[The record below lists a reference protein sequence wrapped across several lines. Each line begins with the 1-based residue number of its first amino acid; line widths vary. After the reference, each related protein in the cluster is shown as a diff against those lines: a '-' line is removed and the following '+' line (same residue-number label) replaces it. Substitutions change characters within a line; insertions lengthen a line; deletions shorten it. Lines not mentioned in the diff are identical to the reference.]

1 MTYQQLLDWI
11 KAAGFEQWS
20 WVVAVLVAT
29 AALWRWLLGA
39 RRQELPGSVGQTFN
53 SADGASRVGQQIGG
67 TGNTVIQNN
76 GADPQLVESLLDR
89 ISARDKELGHH
100 EAALKAKDQ
109 FLVEREA
116 EIQQL
121 RRQGVQSVVDAA
133 SQPDSSSKA
142 KEALSTL
149 KRGDID
155 AAQALLR
162 ALEDGAAQLASPHRH
177 EAAQLAREQGA
188 LWLGRDVEKA
198 YDAFERANGHSPGD
212 LPTLGHLVQVAMQ
225 FQGLAVAWRWAETAS
240 VLSEKLAASD
250 PKNSDWQRDLS
261 VSFNKVA
268 GILEAQ
274 GEREKALTEYQ
285 KSLAISEK
293 LAASDPK
300 NSDWQTDL
308 VVSAWNI
315 SGLAEDIASRQM
327 ASTLL
332 RSALQI
338 LARLKAT
345 GALRADQQGWS
356 QMIQQRLDGWK

>member
-109 FLVEREA
+109 LLVEREA

-250 PKNSDWQRDLS
+250 PKNSDWQ
-261 VSFNKVA
+261 
-268 GILEAQ
+268 
-274 GEREKALTEYQ
+274 
-285 KSLAISEK
+285 
-293 LAASDPK
+293 
-300 NSDWQTDL
+300 TDL

>member
-1 MTYQQLLDWI
+1 M
-11 KAAGFEQWS
+11 
-20 WVVAVLVAT
+20 
-29 AALWRWLLGA
+29 
-39 RRQELPGSVGQTFN
+39 
-53 SADGASRVGQQIGG
+53 
-67 TGNTVIQNN
+67 
-76 GADPQLVESLLDR
+76 
-89 ISARDKELGHH
+89 
-100 EAALKAKDQ
+100 
-109 FLVEREA
+109 
-116 EIQQL
+116 
-121 RRQGVQSVVDAA
+121 QSVVDAA

-250 PKNSDWQRDLS
+250 PKNSDWQ
-261 VSFNKVA
+261 
-268 GILEAQ
+268 
-274 GEREKALTEYQ
+274 
-285 KSLAISEK
+285 
-293 LAASDPK
+293 
-300 NSDWQTDL
+300 TDL